1 MCESDRS
8 HQQGNIT
15 PCLHKNGKYE
25 NEKTNCHKAAAWVNY
40 RGFNSLAIETQ
51 LHASSHVFFMYFL
64 NKVLS
69 LPLPKNSVYSYIFTS
84 WAAVSCLAT
93 WNLQVQTEVTSP
105 SYSLLFH
112 IIFIFYESCSISH
125 QIVALDNLKL
135 LTKFLLLNAVLQ

>member
-1 MCESDRS
+1 
-8 HQQGNIT
+8 
-15 PCLHKNGKYE
+15 
-25 NEKTNCHKAAAWVNY
+25 
-40 RGFNSLAIETQ
+40 
-51 LHASSHVFFMYFL
+51 MYFQ

-69 LPLPKNSVYSYIFTS
+69 LPLPKNSV
-84 WAAVSCLAT
+84 AVSCLAT

>member
-1 MCESDRS
+1 M
-8 HQQGNIT
+8 Q
-15 PCLHKNGKYE
+15 PLM
-25 NEKTNCHKAAAWVNY
+25 
-40 RGFNSLAIETQ
+40 
-51 LHASSHVFFMYFL
+51 FFMYFL

-69 LPLPKNSVYSYIFTS
+69 LPLSLQKNSVYSYIFTS

>member
-1 MCESDRS
+1 
-8 HQQGNIT
+8 
-15 PCLHKNGKYE
+15 
-25 NEKTNCHKAAAWVNY
+25 
-40 RGFNSLAIETQ
+40 
-51 LHASSHVFFMYFL
+51 MYFL

-105 SYSLLFH
+105 SYSLLYY
-112 IIFIFYESCSISH
+112 IILFIFYESCSISH